1 MLYCTDTKEQEMLK
15 LIGLVTVIYLL
26 FYFGIVQLVAL
37 WGVVALS
44 WVAGL

>member
-1 MLYCTDTKEQEMLK
+1 MLK
-15 LIGLVTVIYLL
+15 LIGLVTVVYLL
-26 FYFGIVQLVAL
+26 FHFGIVQLVAL